1 MYKKLGITS
10 QNDRQK
16 LEEAKKEI
24 YLKGFYQGVNFQKR
38 KEFNLKIQIMLVGD
52 YKGERTENVKKRI
65 QEDMIRDGKACK
77 YVEPEKRIISR
88 SGDECVVALCDQW

>member
-1 MYKKLGITS
+1 
-10 QNDRQK
+10 
-16 LEEAKKEI
+16 
-24 YLKGFYQGVNFQKR
+24 
-38 KEFNLKIQIMLVGD
+38 MLVGD

-65 QEDMIRDGKACK
+65 QEDMIRDGTACK